1 METKTQVLDAMK
13 QAGKALKAGEI
24 VALTGLDKKVV
35 DKVMA
40 ELKAEEA
47 IESPKRCFWQPK

>member
-1 METKTQVLDAMK
+1 METKAQVLDAMK